1 MQIEACRFYKFPALC
16 SIAKRHINML
26 FDYTYVKRGGG
37 KVNFM
42 FNEDLKIAYE
52 KSDEVLNS
60 LDCPEYDIPST
71 QEIVNIV
78 ADKVNCKIRVL
89 TCSFHEMNENLR
101 EYGAMMWTEKT
112 NDEQRIANIVVNSDN
127 DAKFQRFSLV
137 HELGHLMTEFESE
150 DLFVPNEKYIVST
163 HINYKVTS
171 IPPEKYR
178 SNKFLLNE
186 QKANVFALRVLMPKD
201 SFYSRLNKLDSI
213 SDVAKSFGLSRDAV
227 FSRIML
233 VE

>member
-1 MQIEACRFYKFPALC
+1 M
-16 SIAKRHINML
+16 
-26 FDYTYVKRGGG
+26 
-37 KVNFM
+37 NFM

-89 TCSFHEMNENLR
+89 TCSFHEMNENLK

-178 SNKFLLNE
+178 NNKFLLNE
-186 QKANVFALRVLMPKD
+186 QKANVFALRVLMPKN